1 MNPSKLLRFL
11 LSQFSFGVVEVG
23 GGGGVAKPEGEE
35 EPGADDAGEGG
46 EGAAEAGEEGEAAD
60 GASDSEGG
68 EAAAAEAG
76 ADDEIVVTLGEEPA
90 ANDDEDA
97 RRAPEWLREL
107 RKSNRELT
115 RVLRERETEIARL
128 KGPGATAAV
137 TVGERPKLSDPD
149 IDFDE
154 DKFGLA
160 LDAWMT
166 RKASADEQQRTKA
179 QAEEQQR
186 TRWSGRI
193 DAVTKAAATL
203 KVADQEEA
211 ALAFEDTFSAVQ
223 QGIVLGG
230 PDDAKTSALLRY
242 ALGKNPKRAK
252 QLATID
258 DPVKFAIAIGKLET
272 ELKVTPRKSAPPP
285 DRVVRSSVAGSAAVD
300 SRLTELQAQ
309 ADKTGDRT
317 KVAAYLRQKKQ
328 AA

>member
-23 GGGGVAKPEGEE
+23 GGGGVAKPDGEE

-46 EGAAEAGEEGEAAD
+46 EGAAEDGEAAD

-68 EAAAAEAG
+68 EAGAEEG
-76 ADDEIVVTLGEEPA
+76 EITVTLGDEPA
-90 ANDDEDA
+90 ANEEDEA
-97 RRAPEWLREL
+97 AKAPEWIRDLRHRNKEM
-107 RKSNRELT
+107 T
-115 RVLRERETEIARL
+115 RVLREREAEIARL
-128 KGPGATAAV
+128 KGPGIQAAV

-154 DKFGLA
+154 DKFSLA

-166 RKASADEQQRTKA
+166 RKATADEQQRTKA